1 MKVPSPNHWTVREFP
16 GTLLYTTWKLYDL
29 KHLGM
34 ILDMP
39 KWWRKIISLLNQL
52 SLTFHLEQSNLMESH
67 PKPHPTS
74 LGLSGEKIM
83 NKEVEKGEKKK
94 STNNF
99 QNITSISSVTTLIL
113 EAVVF
118 DKSVMILEG
127 KTVLSLLRDLLS
139 HVCVYIVYAQSCP
152 TLCSLPGSAV
162 HRTFQT
168 RILKW
173 VAISSSR
180 GSSQLRDQT
189 HVSCVSLLHCRQILY
204 ALSHWGSHI
213 LYIKTHIYV
222 NIK

>member
-1 MKVPSPNHWTVREFP
+1 MEKNHLSVKRAFSNIPSGTIQFDGVPPQ
-16 GTLLYTTWKLYDL
+16 TT
-29 KHLGM
+29 
-34 ILDMP
+34 
-39 KWWRKIISLLNQL
+39 
-52 SLTFHLEQSNLMESH
+52 
-67 PKPHPTS
+67 PTS
-74 LGLSGEKIM
+74 LGLIGEKIM
-83 NKEVEKGEKKK
+83 SKEMEKGKKKK
-94 STNNF
+94 STNF
-99 QNITSISSVTTLIL
+99 QNITSISSVTALIL

-118 DKSVMILEG
+118 GKSMTILEG
-127 KTVLSLLRDLLS
+127 ETVLSLLRDLLS

-180 GSSQLRDQT
+180 GSSQPRDQT

-213 LYIKTHIYV
+213 LYIKTHIYMSIS
-222 NIK
+222 NKINLIACIF

>member
-1 MKVPSPNHWTVREFP
+1 
-16 GTLLYTTWKLYDL
+16 
-29 KHLGM
+29 M

-39 KWWRKIISLLNQL
+39 KRWRKIISLLNEL

-67 PKPHPTS
+67 PKPHPQVLAWLVKRS
-74 LGLSGEKIM
+74 WVRKWKKEK
-83 NKEVEKGEKKK
+83 KKK
-94 STNNF
+94 STNF
-99 QNITSISSVTTLIL
+99 QNITSISSVTALIL

-118 DKSVMILEG
+118 GKSMTILEG
-127 KTVLSLLRDLLS
+127 ETVLSLLRDLLS

-180 GSSQLRDQT
+180 GSSQPRDQT

-213 LYIKTHIYV
+213 LYIKTHIYMSISNKINLIACIFWV
-222 NIK
+222 LTAFPDLNAVWLHN